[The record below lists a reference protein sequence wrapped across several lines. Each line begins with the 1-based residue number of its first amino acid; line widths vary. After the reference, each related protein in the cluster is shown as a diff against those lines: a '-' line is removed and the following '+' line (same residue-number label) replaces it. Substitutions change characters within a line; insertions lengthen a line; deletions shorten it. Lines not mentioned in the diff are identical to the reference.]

1 MVRLLSTK
9 PANLG
14 MQIVSIALELD
25 FCSGAKLSSVEQ
37 CVDESCEKASE
48 THAIDFISFF
58 SFFSKPNRI
67 IVGDKIGGDFSI
79 VMADSSDELVHI
91 LIMSFP
97 MEKIVHNRFGNVL
110 F

>member
-1 MVRLLSTK
+1 MKVVKKRARRTPS
-9 PANLG
+9 
-14 MQIVSIALELD
+14 
-25 FCSGAKLSSVEQ
+25 
-37 CVDESCEKASE
+37 
-48 THAIDFISFF
+48 ISFHFFLF
-58 SFFSKPNRI
+58 SIPNRI
-67 IVGDKIGGDFSI
+67 IVDDKIGGDFSI